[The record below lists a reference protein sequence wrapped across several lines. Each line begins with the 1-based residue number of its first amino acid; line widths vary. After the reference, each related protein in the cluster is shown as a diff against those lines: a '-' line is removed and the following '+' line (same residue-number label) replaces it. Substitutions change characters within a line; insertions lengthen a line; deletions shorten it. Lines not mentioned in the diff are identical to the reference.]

1 MNGPVILNNAREQL
15 ADKIV
20 GYREPKPSPLKISPW
35 LAMSLLQKAIRRGES
50 ELAQHAA
57 ATLLLIAPDRLWRR
71 CGAAAFEEIG
81 VAGLQT
87 VSLVTAALAG
97 KRYRA
102 TIGGEW
108 KVASFVVDRMTKAPK
123 CRAADDLLLTAD
135 TLRRSKTD
143 QNGAGR
149 KIGIPHGRGRWCPVV
164 ALEQWRTASGVTE
177 GAIFRPIDRHH
188 RLGPKRLSAE
198 AVCLISRG

>member
-1 MNGPVILNNAREQL
+1 MNGPVILNNARELL
-15 ADKIV
+15 ADKIF
-20 GYREPKPSPLKISPW
+20 GYREPNPSPFRISPW

-81 VAGLQT
+81 VADLET

-108 KVASFVVDRMTKAPK
+108 KVASFLVERMAKAPK
-123 CRAADDLLLTAD
+123 CRAADDLLLVADSHPLYKKARIPGRILVWRLNSQRMAELTAF
-135 TLRRSKTD
+135 L
-143 QNGAGR
+143 
-149 KIGIPHGRGRWCPVV
+149 
-164 ALEQWRTASGVTE
+164 
-177 GAIFRPIDRHH
+177 
-188 RLGPKRLSAE
+188 
-198 AVCLISRG
+198 